1 MGLLAAH
8 EVSYTRVDP
17 ATVILLLFRIA
28 GIAIEPAQEQ
38 DNRSS
43 GTFLHRC
50 IEIMKLDATL
60 AILAAVGIG
69 RAAPTP
75 TPAPTPSRLVSVGR
89 DAAAAAPEPT
99 PVPAL
104 QPQARGL
111 GDDLSTYVKSLGSE
125 IDSKISSFVDS
136 GLLNFPHGFPTGTA
150 VESSLGITAGALDA
164 QPTRVLN
171 LPAYAN
177 WTNDGWSVRVHG
189 NVYKV
194 PDVAQEK
201 IDKLADAFLIG
212 TSVKELGDDGKK
224 QARNLTR
231 EIFVVQQGHENV
243 TVEFAV
249 RSSNSSSPRGGAYV
263 NAKGGGQEIKLPF
276 ETTTEGDFDVF
287 VALRNESSKANNTNA
302 YLLPGNATT
311 KIQALD
317 MHVKGT
323 DTGNATAYLV
333 PPRGVTVVSDIDDIL
348 RVTKIYKPKEGLLN
362 SFARPFTAWEGMPVI
377 YSNWSSSAIS
387 SLHFHYLTTTP
398 EQGTRP
404 YMDFIFR
411 TYPAGSFDTRPLNF
425 TNVKETLQIRRY
437 LLDRLFQ
444 TFPNRT
450 FVLVADT
457 SNADVMKAYPAMYKD
472 YPGQVSCILLRNTSA
487 TDADDKLPYDTKGF
501 KDIPQENYMF
511 FKVPSDLTGLD
522 IENGHC
528 LNSSVAQNVTFGEQG
543 LPLGFGKK
551 KSDAVS
557 GMVSP
562 GYALSAV
569 IFVATLMLF
578 L

>member
-1 MGLLAAH
+1 
-8 EVSYTRVDP
+8 
-17 ATVILLLFRIA
+17 
-28 GIAIEPAQEQ
+28 
-38 DNRSS
+38 
-43 GTFLHRC
+43 
-50 IEIMKLDATL
+50 MKLNATL
-60 AILAAVGIG
+60 AILAAVGTS
-69 RAAPTP
+69 RAAPAP
-75 TPAPTPSRLVSVGR
+75 TPAATPSRLVSPGH
-89 DAAAAAPEPT
+89 DAAAAAAPEPT
-99 PVPAL
+99 PVPTL

-125 IDSKISSFVDS
+125 IDSKIPSFVDS
-136 GLLNFPHGFPTGTA
+136 GLLNFPHSLPTGTA

-194 PDVAQEK
+194 PDMAQEK

-212 TSVKELGDDGKK
+212 TSVKELGDDEKK

-231 EIFVVQQGHENV
+231 EIFVVQQGHDNV

-263 NAKGGGQEIKLPF
+263 NAKGGGQELKLPF

-287 VALRNESSKANNTNA
+287 VALQNKSSKANNTNA
-302 YLLPGNATT
+302 FLLPGNATT

-362 SFARPFTAWEGMPVI
+362 SFARPFTAWEDMPVI
-377 YSNWSSSAIS
+377 YSNWGRGHIWTL
-387 SLHFHYLTTTP
+387 SL
-398 EQGTRP
+398 G
-404 YMDFIFR
+404 R
-411 TYPAGSFDTRPLNF
+411 TLRARDTRPLNF
-425 TNVKETLQIRRY
+425 TNVKETLHIRRY
-437 LLDRLFQ
+437 LLDRFFQ

-457 SNADVMKAYPAMYKD
+457 SNVDVMKAAYPAMYKD
-472 YPGQVSCILLRNTSA
+472 YPGQVSCILLRNTTA

-528 LNSSVAQNVTFGEQG
+528 LNSSVTQNVTFGEQG
-543 LPLGFGKK
+543 LPLGLGKK
-551 KSDAVS
+551 RSDAVS

-562 GYALSAV
+562 GHALLAV

>member
-1 MGLLAAH
+1 MKVNTTTALAFL
-8 EVSYTRVDP
+8 
-17 ATVILLLFRIA
+17 ATVR
-28 GIAIEPAQEQ
+28 
-38 DNRSS
+38 
-43 GTFLHRC
+43 
-50 IEIMKLDATL
+50 
-60 AILAAVGIG
+60 IG
-69 RAAPTP
+69 RAAPAP
-75 TPAPTPSRLVSVGR
+75 TPAPTPIQPVQAAG
-89 DAAAAAPEPT
+89 DGNAAAAAPT
-99 PVPAL
+99 PAPMPV
-104 QPQARGL
+104 QPRGL
-111 GDDLSTYVKSLGSE
+111 GDDISSYVKSLGSE
-125 IDSKISSFVDS
+125 IDSKISSFVGS

-150 VESSLGITAGALDA
+150 VESSLGITAGALGA

-177 WTNDGWSVRVHG
+177 WTDDGWNVRVHG

-194 PDVAQEK
+194 PDVAQDK

-212 TSVKELGDDGKK
+212 TSVKDLDDNAKT

-243 TVEFAV
+243 TIKFVV
-249 RSSNSSSPRGGAYV
+249 PSSNSSAPRGGCPPPPLFAMLT
-263 NAKGGGQEIKLPF
+263 ASPELQKAGGQEITLPY
-276 ETTTEGDFDVF
+276 ETTAEGDFDVF
-287 VALRNESSKANNTNA
+287 VPLKNESSKANGTDA

-311 KIQALD
+311 KIQTLNMYAN
-317 MHVKGT
+317 GT

-333 PPRGVTVVSDIDDIL
+333 PPEGVTVVSDIDDIL

-362 SFARPFTAWEGMPVI
+362 TFARPFAPWLTMPAV
-377 YSNWSSSAIS
+377 YSNWSTSAIS

-411 TYPAGSFDTRPLNF
+411 TYPAGSFDTRPLNL
-425 TNVKETLQIRRY
+425 TNTKETLQIRRY
-437 LLDRLFQ
+437 LLDRVLQ
-444 TFPNRT
+444 TFPRRR

-457 SNADVMKAYPAMYKD
+457 SNADVMKAYPGVFKD
-472 YPGQVSCILLRNTSA
+472 YPGRVSCILLRNTSS
-487 TDADDKLPYDTKGF
+487 TDADDKLPYDTAGF

-511 FKVPSDLTGLD
+511 FKVPEDLTGID

-528 LNSSVAQNVTFGEQG
+528 FNGSVAQNVTFGEQG
-543 LPLGFGKK
+543 VPLGLGEK
-551 KSDAVS
+551 KSDASGGVVS
-557 GMVSP
+557 A

-569 IFVATLMLF
+569 ILVAALMVF